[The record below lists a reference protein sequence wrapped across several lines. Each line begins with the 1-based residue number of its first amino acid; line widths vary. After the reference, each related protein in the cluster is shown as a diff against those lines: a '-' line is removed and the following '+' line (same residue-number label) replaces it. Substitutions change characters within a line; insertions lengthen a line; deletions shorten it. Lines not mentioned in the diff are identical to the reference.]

1 MRRIRQCLAEQAF
14 GCNGQSCNITVLSVP
29 LWIVPGPN
37 IPIHRLIFADRL
49 QDGQEML
56 PSDIGRRIRLPIGIE
71 QDVRAAR
78 AVVKAA
84 AMSSA
89 TA

>member
-1 MRRIRQCLAEQAF
+1 
-14 GCNGQSCNITVLSVP
+14 
-29 LWIVPGPN
+29 
-37 IPIHRLIFADRL
+37 
-49 QDGQEML
+49 ML